1 MFTTTPN
8 TALTPAQLAERYTVD
23 NLREI
28 VAQAQDAAYRAAD
41 VFEQEHFPNGGWGAC
56 GFAWMNLY
64 GIKGNTKIGR
74 RLKLAGVDQSW
85 DKSFQIWNPS
95 KYPTQ
100 NVDTLE
106 AGARAAA
113 EVFKKYGFT
122 AYAGSRLD

>member
-1 MFTTTPN
+1 MYTTTPN
-8 TALTPAQLAERYTVD
+8 TALTPAELAERYTVE

-28 VAQAQDAAYRAAD
+28 VALACDAAYRAAD
-41 VFEQEHFPNGGWGAC
+41 VYEQDNFPNGGWGAC
-56 GFAWMNLY
+56 GFAWVNIH

-74 RLKLAGVDQSW
+74 RMKQAGIGQDW
-85 DKSFQIWNPS
+85 TKAFQIWNPS

-113 EVFKKYGFT
+113 EVFKRYGFT